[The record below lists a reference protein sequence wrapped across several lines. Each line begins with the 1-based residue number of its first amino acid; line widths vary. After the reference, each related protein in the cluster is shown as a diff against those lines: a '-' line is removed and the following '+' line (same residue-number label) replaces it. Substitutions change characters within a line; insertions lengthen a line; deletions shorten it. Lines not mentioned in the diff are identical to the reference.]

1 MGRLGGFVPQL
12 SIVRV
17 VIVPASNRNE
27 RVSASIGHTENA
39 QWIKERRCKILT
51 TRVGMPLPSE
61 TSSSSTTSTTTSTS
75 KPAALES
82 LSTSLATSGDVGGY
96 GGDQDASQLTL
107 PGTPTPP
114 PHESRGG
121 VLAGDDGVL
130 NDIDDASPSPVDN
143 DDDDDDGNDD
153 DDDVDG
159 GGGPAA

>member
-17 VIVPASNRNE
+17 VIVPASNRNK

-39 QWIKERRCKILT
+39 QWIKGRRCKTLT
-51 TRVGMPLPSE
+51 TRAGMPLPSE
-61 TSSSSTTSTTTSTS
+61 SSSSESSSESTTSTTTSTS

-130 NDIDDASPSPVDN
+130 NDIDDASP
-143 DDDDDDGNDD
+143 
-153 DDDVDG
+153 
-159 GGGPAA
+159 